1 MSWIFM
7 KERRV
12 GSVPDTVSSVP
23 EESVSASQPGATEV
37 SLALTE
43 SALQWVSVLMRL
55 SIGTLFLSAAFL
67 KMPGGVPGTIA
78 YYNSLFKNS
87 LLPQFLVSAH
97 ASVIIYCEFTIALWL
112 LTGFRL
118 TLAWKVAG
126 FLLLSLAVGMVFAGK
141 YDVASANY
149 LYILFCALGLISSP
163 WDRWV
168 VGRAAARRRAPH
180 P

>member
-1 MSWIFM
+1 
-7 KERRV
+7 
-12 GSVPDTVSSVP
+12 VPDTVSSVY
-23 EESVSASQPGATEV
+23 ETSVSVGRRGAKEV
-37 SLALTE
+37 SLAFAE
-43 SALQWVSVLMRL
+43 STLHWVSLLMRL
-55 SIGTLFLSAAFL
+55 SIGTLLLSAAFV
-67 KMPGGVPGTIA
+67 KMPGGVAGTIA

-87 LLPQFLVSAH
+87 LLPQVLVSAH

-112 LTGFRL
+112 LSGFRL
-118 TLAWKVAG
+118 ALAWKAAG

-149 LYILFCALGLISSP
+149 LYILFCALGLVSSP

-168 VGRAAARRRAPH
+168 LRRAATRRAAPR

>member
-1 MSWIFM
+1 M
-7 KERRV
+7 
-12 GSVPDTVSSVP
+12 PDTVSNVREGSASVGQAGAM
-23 EESVSASQPGATEV
+23 EVWLAFAESV
-37 SLALTE
+37 LH
-43 SALQWVSVLMRL
+43 WVSILMRL
-55 SIGTLFLSAAFL
+55 SIATLFLSAAFV
-67 KMPGGVPGTIA
+67 KMPGGVAGTIA

-87 LLPQFLVSAH
+87 LLPQVLVSAH

-112 LTGFRL
+112 LSGFRL
-118 TLAWKVAG
+118 ALAWKAAG

-149 LYILFCALGLISSP
+149 LYILFCALGLVSSP

-168 VGRAAARRRAPH
+168 LRRAATRRAAPR

>member
-1 MSWIFM
+1 MIFM

-12 GSVPDTVSSVP
+12 GNVPDTVSSLY
-23 EESVSASQPGATEV
+23 ETSVSVRRPGAKEV
-37 SLALTE
+37 SLALDE
-43 SALQWVSVLMRL
+43 STLHWVSLLMRL
-55 SIGTLFLSAAFL
+55 SIGTLFLSAAFV
-67 KMPGGVPGTIA
+67 KMPGGVAGTIA

-87 LLPQFLVSAH
+87 LLPQVLVSAH

-112 LTGFRL
+112 LSGFRL
-118 TLAWKVAG
+118 ALAWKAAG

-149 LYILFCALGLISSP
+149 LYILFCALGLVSSP

-168 VGRAAARRRAPH
+168 LRRAATRRVAPR